1 MKKTLLS
8 IATVLSLGLFASC
21 GMGTTGNAGSTTQ
34 SNGTADL
41 LGAVAGS
48 LLSGQTGVS
57 ANTISDAGSILGNI
71 ISTFGGNTSTSQ
83 SSLIG
88 TWTYQKPC
96 VQFESES
103 LLAKAGGSLIA
114 SKMESKLDGYYQKI
128 GMKAGACKFV
138 FAKDNTMQYTIGG
151 NTYQGTYKF
160 DSSKCQVVLTTSLG
174 TSITAY
180 VSINGNN
187 MGLTFDSSKLLT
199 LLKSASSLSSQLST
213 ISTLSGSYTGMKSG
227 FQFVK

>member
-8 IATVLSLGLFASC
+8 IAAVLSLGLFAGC

-48 LLSGQTGVS
+48 LLSGQTGVN

-71 ISTFGGNTSTSQ
+71 ISTFGGNTATSQ

-114 SKMESKLDGYYQKI
+114 SKMESKLDSYYQKI

-160 DSSKCQVVLTTSLG
+160 DSSKRQVVLTTSLG

-180 VSINGNN
+180 VSINGNS

-213 ISTLSGSYTGMKSG
+213 ISSLSGSYTGMKSG
-227 FQFVK
+227 FEFVR

>member
-21 GMGTTGNAGSTTQ
+21 GMGTMGNAGSTTQ

-160 DSSKCQVVLTTSLG
+160 DSSKRQVVLTTSLG

-213 ISTLSGSYTGMKSG
+213 ISSLSGSYTGMKSG

>member
-71 ISTFGGNTSTSQ
+71 ISTFGGNTTTSQ

-213 ISTLSGSYTGMKSG
+213 ISSLSGSYTGMKSG

>member
-48 LLSGQTGVS
+48 LLSGQTCVS

-160 DSSKCQVVLTTSLG
+160 DSSKRQVVLTTSLG

-213 ISTLSGSYTGMKSG
+213 ISSLSGSYTGMKSG

>member
-41 LGAVAGS
+41 LGAVAGG

-160 DSSKCQVVLTTSLG
+160 DSSKRQVVLTTSLG

-213 ISTLSGSYTGMKSG
+213 ISSLSGSYTGMKSG

>member
-213 ISTLSGSYTGMKSG
+213 ISSLSGSYTGMKSG

>member
-8 IATVLSLGLFASC
+8 IAIVLSLGLFASC
-21 GMGTTGNAGSTTQ
+21 GMGTMGNAGSTTQ

-160 DSSKCQVVLTTSLG
+160 DSSKRQVVLTTSLG

-187 MGLTFDSSKLLT
+187 MGLTFDSSKLLA

-213 ISTLSGSYTGMKSG
+213 ISSLSGSYTGMKSG